1 MVIDAMILTVIA
13 FFGLW
18 VINKHYDNAWKIEQM
33 EIKIKKNG
41 KIVDQDEASE
51 FIEDFR
57 QMQTDIINIRQDCIN
72 IDAKYKIKDRW
83 AVNKI
88 EEIINHQFKY
98 IEKIMKE
105 GKFETIR
112 LPYFGKFSVKQK
124 RIEYINN
131 KKQKGGRPSSLVLDQ
146 DSFSRTANR
155 SSVTHA
161 ETDRED

>member
-88 EEIINHQFKY
+88 EEIINVL
-98 IEKIMKE
+98 
-105 GKFETIR
+105 
-112 LPYFGKFSVKQK
+112 LPHLAHSVKNLENIVKSQG
-124 RIEYINN
+124 IAN
-131 KKQKGGRPSSLVLDQ
+131 LTLQ
-146 DSFSRTANR
+146 DAVNMTNLSKDKSN
-155 SSVTHA
+155 
-161 ETDRED
+161 E